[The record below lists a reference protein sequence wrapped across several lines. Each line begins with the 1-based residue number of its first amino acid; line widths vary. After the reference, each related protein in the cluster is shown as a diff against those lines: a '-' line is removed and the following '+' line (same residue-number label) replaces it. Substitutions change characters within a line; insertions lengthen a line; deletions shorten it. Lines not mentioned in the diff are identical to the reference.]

1 MSDTKIAIAAENLV
15 RNFGPVRAV
24 NNVSFEVPAGSVVG
38 FIGANGA
45 GKTTTMRM
53 LATLD
58 QPDSGRAFINGHD
71 ASVYPD
77 KIRDVL
83 GWMPDSY
90 GAYAGVTIVEYLDFF
105 ARALGFSKA
114 DRVSRVMDV
123 MEFTGLT
130 PLAERMTNKLSK
142 GQGQRLCLGRALI
155 HDPSVLILDEPA
167 AGLDPQAR
175 VELKRLIRLLADE
188 GKTIFISSHIL
199 AELSEMCDSMLF
211 INNGSIIHHGTADSL
226 LHGAGAAVTYR
237 VQMVGETDRLTG
249 WCDTAPGVQL
259 VEEIKGGVRLAL
271 ETQSHEDAAAVLKRM
286 VTDGLPVSE
295 FHREARKLEDAF
307 IEMLQSPAATTP
319 PPPPPA
325 PPAAAKI
332 S

>member
-1 MSDTKIAIAAENLV
+1 MSTTKNAIVAENLV
-15 RNFGPVRAV
+15 RSFGPVRAV
-24 NNVSFEVPAGSVVG
+24 NNVSFEVPVGSVVG

-58 QPDSGRAFINGHD
+58 QPDSGRALINGYD
-71 ASVYPD
+71 AAVYPD
-77 KIRDVL
+77 RIRDAL

-90 GAYAGVTIVEYLDFF
+90 GAYDGVTIVEYLDFY
-105 ARALGFSKA
+105 ARALGFTKA
-114 DRVSRVMDV
+114 DRVARVKDVMD
-123 MEFTGLT
+123 FTGLT

-155 HDPSVLILDEPA
+155 HDPAVMIMDEPA

-211 INNGSIIHHGTADSL
+211 INNGEIIHHGSAESL
-226 LHGAGAAVTYR
+226 LHGAGAAITYR
-237 VQMVGETDRLTG
+237 VQIADTVDRIAAWCETS
-249 WCDTAPGVQL
+249 PGVTL

-271 ETQSHEDAAAVLKRM
+271 DHNEPSDAAAVLRRM
-286 VTDGLPVSE
+286 VQDGLPVSE

-307 IEMLQSPAATTP
+307 IEMLQSPAASP
-319 PPPPPA
+319 PPV
-325 PPAAAKI
+325 PAAAVTADA
-332 S
+332 